1 MKMIFSSRVEP
12 IRERALRVELDRME
26 AEEEE
31 EEGGGRRE
39 DGGGGEMRKE
49 AVEKRKQE
57 GKDVVKEI

>member
-26 AEEEE
+26 AEE